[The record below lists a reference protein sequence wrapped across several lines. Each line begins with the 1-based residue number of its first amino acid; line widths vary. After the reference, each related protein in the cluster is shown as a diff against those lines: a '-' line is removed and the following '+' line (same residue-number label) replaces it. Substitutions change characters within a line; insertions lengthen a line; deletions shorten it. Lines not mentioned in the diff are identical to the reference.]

1 MNIFSTNMDEPMMDD
16 LKILEL
22 SCSIY
27 IVRYLNRHPG
37 LNKSQIMSTEGRAL
51 STKNRRIDQLY
62 IAGLIDSDI
71 REEEG
76 MRKGEYF
83 KLTDMGKEVADHLDA
98 IYEIMKDHL
107 AGCNEDFTS
116 YTNPHAKEILAQFR
130 DDNLDNKRE

>member
-1 MNIFSTNMDEPMMDD
+1 
-16 LKILEL
+16 
-22 SCSIY
+22 
-27 IVRYLNRHPG
+27 
-37 LNKSQIMSTEGRAL
+37 MSTEGKAL
-51 STKNRRIDQLY
+51 STKNRRINQLF

-83 KLTDMGKEVADHLDA
+83 RLTNMGKEVADHLDA

-116 YTNPHAKEILAQFR
+116 YSNPHAKEIFAQFR
-130 DDNLDNKRE
+130 EDDIANKKE